1 MQHKHEF
8 DIRDEGT
15 DRDNDLRMVIEGTVN
30 GTRYRIDRDA
40 GYEGGEVD
48 MGWSVPSGIA
58 KDLRHELAPL
68 RPELT
73 EADYRAFANELYEAT
88 QEYAADYFRETSRR
102 YTPN

>member
-1 MQHKHEF
+1 MEHAHEF
-8 DIRDEGT
+8 EIRDDGT
-15 DRDNDLRMVIEGTVN
+15 DRYGDLRMRIEGAVN

-48 MGWSVPSGIA
+48 MGWDVPSGLA
-58 KDLRHELAPL
+58 ADLRDELAPL

-73 EADYRAFANELYEAT
+73 NADYLAFAHELYDAAK
-88 QEYAADYFRETSRR
+88 EYAADYFRESSRR